1 MAIAAIAAGVLE
13 RAGWPCFSGALDA
26 GGCRRWLAGA
36 EPMHIVGTASAADD
50 VQVQPVSAQS
60 PLGVVQAVLIA
71 NPGVPGQTT

>member
-36 EPMHIVGTASAADD
+36 EPMHIVGT